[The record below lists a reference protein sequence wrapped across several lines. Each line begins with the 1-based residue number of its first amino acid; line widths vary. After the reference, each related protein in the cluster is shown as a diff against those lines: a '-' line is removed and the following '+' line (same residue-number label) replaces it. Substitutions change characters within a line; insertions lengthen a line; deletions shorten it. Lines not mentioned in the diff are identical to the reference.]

1 MHEFTVNVYFD
12 IYDCSSRW
20 LNNNTYRE
28 NSNDLQSAL
37 ELANDVSE
45 PHEREFNDDDSNN
58 SDNLVHDLE
67 LSQHPKPMEPVETND
82 KYDKVTYGQLCNVTS
97 ELVTAV
103 VNDKKNSQ
111 NVVHFL
117 TQWIRRIRL
126 KEECAPTFIEL
137 GAIDRQV
144 NNTTNNSSELEGGA
158 LPATYKCVTPV
169 NCAKRLLPA
178 KEQSKLK
185 MRKRNKRLSSTK
197 NISRLV
203 SQLDS
208 YDTH

>member
-1 MHEFTVNVYFD
+1 M
-12 IYDCSSRW
+12 
-20 LNNNTYRE
+20 
-28 NSNDLQSAL
+28 
-37 ELANDVSE
+37 ANHVAE

-82 KYDKVTYGQLCNVTS
+82 KYDKVTYGQLCDVTS

-103 VNDKKNSQ
+103 VHDKKNSQ

-137 GAIDRQV
+137 GAIDKQV
-144 NNTTNNSSELEGGA
+144 NNATNNSSELEGGA

-185 MRKRNKRLSSTK
+185 MRKRNKRTALKENCSEITHVLDKDIARKKSSSK
-197 NISRLV
+197 RRCASCGDCGHHQYLCKRGPLHN
-203 SQLDS
+203 
-208 YDTH
+208 